1 MRPDCES
8 TMKFLRLAYQRKLEK
23 QTNNAAKVFKTTVK
37 MLRSVVN
44 YLENVA
50 MVDGPQLG
58 ES

>member
-8 TMKFLRLAYQRKLEK
+8 TMKCLGLAYQRKLEK
-23 QTNNAAKVFKTTVK
+23 QKKNAAKVFKTTVK

-44 YLENVA
+44 YLENVS

-58 ES
+58 GS

>member
-1 MRPDCES
+1 
-8 TMKFLRLAYQRKLEK
+8 MKCLRLAYQRKLEK
-23 QTNNAAKVFKTTVK
+23 QNKNAAKVFKTTVK

-58 ES
+58 GS

>member
-8 TMKFLRLAYQRKLEK
+8 TMKCLGLAYQRKLKK
-23 QTNNAAKVFKTTVK
+23 QKKNAAKVFKTTVK
-37 MLRSVVN
+37 MLRRVVN

-58 ES
+58 GS